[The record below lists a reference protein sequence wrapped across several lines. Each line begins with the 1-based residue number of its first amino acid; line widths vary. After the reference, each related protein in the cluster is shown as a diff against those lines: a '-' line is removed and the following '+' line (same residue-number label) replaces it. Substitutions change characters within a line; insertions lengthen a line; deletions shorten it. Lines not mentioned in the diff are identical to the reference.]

1 MAWHFKV
8 VCVCGQC
15 FDGHSSVMDAFNT
28 NDELIQADWYM
39 VFMVLAILREFTIF
53 LNQINQ
59 FNYLY

>member
-1 MAWHFKV
+1 
-8 VCVCGQC
+8 
-15 FDGHSSVMDAFNT
+15 MDAFNT

-39 VFMVLAILREFTIF
+39 VFMVLVILREFTIF